1 MFNRPNG
8 LGRRKRFGVTKTPLS
23 SPEVGQ
29 PGFEGLM
36 WGANDLRA
44 RPIYPGRIQRPKP
57 RRIVAQVQQNN
68 LWVPPR
74 VVQSSADPQYPQ
86 REG

>member
-8 LGRRKRFGVTKTPLS
+8 LGHRKRFGVAKTPLS

-36 WGANDLRA
+36 WGANDLWA
-44 RPIYPGRIQRPKP
+44 RPIYPGRVQRPKP
-57 RRIVAQVQQNN
+57 RRIMAQVQQDS

-74 VVQSSADPQYPQ
+74 VVQSSADPQYPR